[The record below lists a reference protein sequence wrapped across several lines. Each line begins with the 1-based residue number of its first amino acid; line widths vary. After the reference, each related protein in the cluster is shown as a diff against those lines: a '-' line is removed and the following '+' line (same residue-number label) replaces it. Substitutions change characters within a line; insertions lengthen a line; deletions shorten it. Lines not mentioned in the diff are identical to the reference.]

1 VFDCEVRAA
10 GFQSGVFIAMCSR
23 VGAEGEVAYCGEF
36 MVVGL
41 AGDVI
46 VKAGT
51 SEQLLVAD
59 LDLSEV
65 PRAREKRPCLS
76 LRRPETYE

>member
-1 VFDCEVRAA
+1 
-10 GFQSGVFIAMCSR
+10 
-23 VGAEGEVAYCGEF
+23 

-51 SEQLLVAD
+51 SEQLLIAD
-59 LDLSEV
+59 LDLIEV

-76 LRRPETYE
+76 LRRPEAYE

>member
-1 VFDCEVRAA
+1 MFDCEVRAA
-10 GFQSGVFIAMCSR
+10 RFQNGVFIAMCSR
-23 VGAEGEVAYCGEF
+23 VGAEGEVVCCGEF

-41 AGDVI
+41 AGDVV

-51 SEQLLVAD
+51 SEQLLIAD
-59 LDLSEV
+59 LDLIEV

-76 LRRPETYE
+76 LRRPEAYE